1 MKSLRMALAV
11 VLGVLSA
18 GAASQTIYR
27 WVDGNGRVHYTSEK
41 PPEGAKGAALQ
52 SRISSSS
59 GTPVV
64 SGKAPAPSAAAAR
77 AEVKMYSTD
86 WCGYCR
92 QAREYFT
99 RNGIRY
105 TEVDIEKSA
114 AARSE
119 YERLGGRGVPV
130 ILVGAQRMNGFS
142 EPSMS
147 ALLKSAGY

>member
-52 SRISSSS
+52 SRISSYS

-64 SGKAPAPSAAAAR
+64 SGKAPAPAAAAAR

-92 QAREYFT
+92 QAREYFA